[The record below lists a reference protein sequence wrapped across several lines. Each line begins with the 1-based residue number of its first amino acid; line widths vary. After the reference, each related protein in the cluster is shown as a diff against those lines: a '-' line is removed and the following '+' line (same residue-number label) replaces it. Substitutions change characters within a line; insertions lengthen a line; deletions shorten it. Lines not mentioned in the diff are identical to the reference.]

1 MLRDEAD
8 NCTVNPVVAFVSDF
22 SDGSSCPE
30 VITRTYSVTDA
41 CGNTIN
47 VTQTITVD
55 DTTNPTA
62 SNPAPVTV
70 ECIGDVPAPDITV
83 YR

>member
-1 MLRDEAD
+1 M
-8 NCTVNPVVAFVSDF
+8 S
-22 SDGSSCPE
+22 
-30 VITRTYSVTDA
+30 DA

-62 SNPAPVTV
+62 SNPAAVTG

-83 YR
+83 VTHEVNNWTLLTRL

>member
-1 MLRDEAD
+1 MCRML
-8 NCTVNPVVAFVSDF
+8 

-30 VITRTYSVTDA
+30 VITRTYSVSDA

-55 DTTNPTA
+55 DTTSPTA
-62 SNPAPVTV
+62 SNPAAVTV

-83 YR
+83 VSDEADNCSGQTRL

>member
-1 MLRDEAD
+1 M
-8 NCTVNPVVAFVSDF
+8 
-22 SDGSSCPE
+22 
-30 VITRTYSVTDA
+30 TDA

-47 VTQTITVD
+47 VMQTITVD

-62 SNPAPVTV
+62 SNPAAVTV

-83 YR
+83 VI